1 MLAKRQRPPAP
12 QADDRAKKKPRSNE
26 VANSDEESRASS
38 NPESD
43 DIDLDAASRPKVK
56 KAPAAKRKKG
66 KAVQEDSNDVD
77 LGAASRSKS
86 KMTVQKHGPAKHTST
101 KKTRDMNPQEE
112 EDDDIKKEDDDIKEE
127 DDDNEE
133 EDDEQEELPA
143 DAAKPS
149 KTKKTTPK
157 AKGKVAAAKQRAE
170 RLCEGTT
177 PAWVEFEKSFFGK
190 VAGEQI
196 LSAFNKRF
204 PRLNYDELDV
214 ILPKPILEAAYDE
227 DWTVSNEAKLDKRW
241 MVNPLRKDLIDYK
254 DSALPKLFRVMIRI
268 FRITPFEFLSPKFLL
283 QYAGSPGNKSQ
294 RWTTTFSQH
303 IYRLIV
309 HPLWDFDINL
319 LKIAIQYAVILRTRD
334 ARTWKFIAPNNEHF
348 FQTFKK
354 VIQEFKGQHRPLAEL
369 HGLVRKRLRERSIP
383 TPPYSQFMRRLE
395 KTVQV
400 DNDIEED
407 VTDEDGPLETYP
419 VGNADLKNITDA
431 LDSMTH
437 VGLPYFPSA
446 DVFCRY
452 ILAIRQGGSKE
463 SGKGSS
469 KAETKDDPPFGQ
481 QKTKEYI
488 ERALVAVRRFEAK
501 EKNRK
506 KRLRHI
512 SEIDG
517 EDSIVQAPDDLEMSV
532 EAGLRAQQA
541 ADRDTIARLQRMN
554 NKLRVENDRLK
565 RRVSQGD
572 GPIEPSSDSSSES
585 ISDSEKDSED

>member
-12 QADDRAKKKPRSNE
+12 QTDDRAKKKPRSNE

-43 DIDLDAASRPKVK
+43 DIDLDRASRPKVK
-56 KAPAAKRKKG
+56 KASAAKRKKG

-101 KKTRDMNPQEE
+101 KKTRDKNPQEE
-112 EDDDIKKEDDDIKEE
+112 DVDDIKEE
-127 DDDNEE
+127 DDDIKE

-143 DAAKPS
+143 DAAKLS
-149 KTKKTTPK
+149 KTKKTTPN

-177 PAWVEFEKSFFGK
+177 PAWVDFEKSFFGK

-214 ILPKPILEAAYDE
+214 ILPKPIPEAAYDE
-227 DWTVSNEAKLDKRW
+227 DWTVSNEAKLEKRW
-241 MVNPLRKDLIDYK
+241 MINPLRKDLIDYK

-268 FRITPFEFLSPKFLL
+268 FRITPFDFLSPKYLL

-334 ARTWKFIAPNNEHF
+334 ARTWKFIAPNNEPF

-431 LDSMTH
+431 LDSMTN

-463 SGKGSS
+463 TGKGSS

-501 EKNRK
+501 EKNR
-506 KRLRHI
+506 
-512 SEIDG
+512 
-517 EDSIVQAPDDLEMSV
+517 
-532 EAGLRAQQA
+532 
-541 ADRDTIARLQRMN
+541 
-554 NKLRVENDRLK
+554 
-565 RRVSQGD
+565 
-572 GPIEPSSDSSSES
+572 
-585 ISDSEKDSED
+585 

>member
-1 MLAKRQRPPAP
+1 
-12 QADDRAKKKPRSNE
+12 
-26 VANSDEESRASS
+26 
-38 NPESD
+38 
-43 DIDLDAASRPKVK
+43 
-56 KAPAAKRKKG
+56 
-66 KAVQEDSNDVD
+66 
-77 LGAASRSKS
+77 
-86 KMTVQKHGPAKHTST
+86 MTVQKHSPAKHTST
-101 KKTRDMNPQEE
+101 KKTRDKNPQEE
-112 EDDDIKKEDDDIKEE
+112 DVDDIK
-127 DDDNEE
+127 E

-214 ILPKPILEAAYDE
+214 ILPKPIPEAAYDE

-241 MVNPLRKDLIDYK
+241 MANPLRKDLIDYK

-268 FRITPFEFLSPKFLL
+268 FRITPFDFLSPKFLL

-463 SGKGSS
+463 TGKGSS

-512 SEIDG
+512 GEIEG

>member
-1 MLAKRQRPPAP
+1 MELSPQDYTAEGIKDVARSLNDAVDNLKQQQRDEFDSLKSET
-12 QADDRAKKKPRSNE
+12 ADLRRRLQMAEIEKTELQTEIDKARHQREKGEDMEKLETELNIAR
-26 VANSDEESRASS
+26 DER
-38 NPESD
+38 D
-43 DIDLDAASRPKVK
+43 VYKH
-56 KAPAAKRKKG
+56 
-66 KAVQEDSNDVD
+66 KAV
-77 LGAASRSKS
+77 
-86 KMTVQKHGPAKHTST
+86 
-101 KKTRDMNPQEE
+101 KTR
-112 EDDDIKKEDDDIKEE
+112 
-127 DDDNEE
+127 
-133 EDDEQEELPA
+133 
-143 DAAKPS
+143 
-149 KTKKTTPK
+149 KTTPS

-204 PRLNYDELDV
+204 PRLNYDELDM
-214 ILPKPILEAAYDE
+214 ILPKPIPEAAYDE
-227 DWTVSNEAKLDKRW
+227 DWTVSNEAKLDKRL

-268 FRITPFEFLSPKFLL
+268 FRITPFDFLSPKYLL

-309 HPLWDFDINL
+309 HPLWDFDMNL
-319 LKIAIQYAVILRTRD
+319 LKLAIQYAVILRTRD
-334 ARTWKFIAPNNEHF
+334 TRTWKFIAPNNEHF

-369 HGLVRKRLRERSIP
+369 HGLVSKRLRERSIP
-383 TPPYSQFMRRLE
+383 TPPYSQFMSRVE

-407 VTDEDGPLETYP
+407 VTDENGPLATYP

-463 SGKGSS
+463 AGKGSS

-512 SEIDG
+512 GEIEG
-517 EDSIVQAPDDLEMSV
+517 EDSIVQAPDDLKMSV

-541 ADRDTIARLQRMN
+541 ADRDTVARLQRMN

-572 GPIEPSSDSSSES
+572 DPIEPSSDTSSES
-585 ISDSEKDSED
+585 ISDSEKDPED